1 MYKRY
6 KENFGERVVQ
16 RKSEWGKEILKTVKK
31 FILERIREK
40 LKLLLRVYKKECT
53 CF

>member
-31 FILERIREK
+31 LFWRESEK
-40 LKLLLRVYKKECT
+40 N
-53 CF
+53 